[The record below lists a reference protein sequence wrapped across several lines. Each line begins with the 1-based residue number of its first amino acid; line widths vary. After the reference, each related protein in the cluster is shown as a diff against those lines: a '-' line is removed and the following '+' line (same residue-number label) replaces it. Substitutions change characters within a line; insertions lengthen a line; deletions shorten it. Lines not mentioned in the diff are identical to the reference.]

1 MLSAFE
7 QQVFTVFEAS
17 VLDSGRQLCELGTIY
32 IGFSGGLDSTA
43 LLLLFKSFKNHRGL
57 NAGIKI
63 VHVNHGL
70 SVNAESWQ
78 QHCQQLCSLLGLDFE
93 AVPVA
98 LKNTGKGLEAEAREA
113 RYDVFAERLSAVDVL
128 LTGHH
133 LDDQAETVL
142 LRLLRG
148 AGPKGLAAMAYQRS
162 IGVAKLLRPLLNF
175 PRSVLKDYVVAQNV
189 SWVED
194 ESNQSTDFD
203 RNYLRQQVM
212 PLLEQRWPEFAQRWA
227 SSAQLCRQLEEQ
239 SRQHSGAILE
249 QSGFQFERL
258 GSSLQLQPLL
268 ALNAAGR
275 ASVIRHWSEKLGLQP
290 PNRAQLA
297 QLEAQLFTPQWLDQQ
312 AQVEAEGWCW
322 RRYQQRVYLL
332 PLAAL
337 AQPPLLCRWD
347 TNTVLN
353 LPGGW
358 QLSAVEDESAAILP
372 PYVSVGSR
380 ITGMR
385 CQPKQRRH
393 SQTIKKLLQEVKL
406 EPWLRELVPILSVE
420 SLCLGVADLWLE
432 AKYTEPQ
439 GGTKKRLEWRHVGHS
454 SN

>member
-7 QQVFTVFEAS
+7 QQVFTAFEAS
-17 VLDSGRQLCELGTIY
+17 VLDSGRQLHELETIY

-43 LLLLFKSFKNHRGL
+43 LLLLFKSFKNQLDL
-57 NAGIKI
+57 NAGIKVI
-63 VHVNHGL
+63 HINHGL
-70 SVNAESWQ
+70 SENAEGWQ
-78 QHCQQLCSLLGLDFE
+78 LHCQQLCDSLGLDYE
-93 AVPVA
+93 AVTVV
-98 LKNTGKGLEAEAREA
+98 LKKTGKGLEAEAREA
-113 RYDVFAERLSAVDVL
+113 RYGVFTDRVSANDVL

-148 AGPKGLAAMAYQRS
+148 AGPKGLAAMASQRPL
-162 IGVAKLLRPLLNF
+162 GVASLLRPLLNF
-175 PRSVLKDYVVAQNV
+175 PRSVLKNYVETQNV

-194 ESNQSTDFD
+194 ESNQSVDFD

-212 PLLEQRWPEFAQRWA
+212 PLLEQRWPEFAYRWA
-227 SSAQLCRQLEEQ
+227 SSAQLCRQLEDQ
-239 SRQHSGAILE
+239 SRLQSGALLE
-249 QSGFQFERL
+249 QAGFQLERL

-268 ALNAAGR
+268 DLAASER
-275 ASVIRHWSEKLGLQP
+275 ASVIRHWSEKQGLLP

-297 QLEAQLFTPQWLDQQ
+297 QVESQLFAAKRLDQQ

-322 RRYQQRVYLL
+322 RRYQDRIYQI

-337 AQPPLLCRWD
+337 AQPPLVCCWD
-347 TNTVLN
+347 IDTVLT

-358 QLSAVEDESAAILP
+358 QLSAVPDESAAILP
-372 PYVSVGSR
+372 RHISVGPR
-380 ITGMR
+380 MAGLR

-393 SQTIKKLLQEVKL
+393 SQTIKKLLQEAKL
-406 EPWLRELVPILSVE
+406 EPWLRDLVPILSIE
-420 SLCLGVADLWLE
+420 SQCLGVADLWLE
-432 AKYTEPQ
+432 SKYTEPHQ
-439 GGTKKRLEWRHVGHS
+439 GAKKRLEWRHVGYS